1 MKKTFLFPQLILIL
15 FFCASAYAQDRIPM
29 PEPYWVI
36 ESNVKT
42 PKHSVVFFYSTNH
55 DVMYKETIDGKKLN
69 INRPRIRR
77 LLNRSLKEVTLAWK
91 TDKQMKADGLLLAKR
106 FF

>member
-1 MKKTFLFPQLILIL
+1 MKKTFLFLQLIIIL
-15 FFCASAYAQDRIPM
+15 FFCSSASAQIRTPM
-29 PEPYWVI
+29 PAPYWVI

-42 PKHSVVFFYSTNH
+42 PRHAVVYFYSTSH
-55 DVMYKETIDGKKLN
+55 QVMYKETIDGKKLN

>member
-1 MKKTFLFPQLILIL
+1 MKKTFLFLHLTIIL
-15 FFCASAYAQDRIPM
+15 FFCASAYAQERTTT

-42 PKHSVVFFYSTNH
+42 PKHSVVYFYSTDH
-55 DVMYKETIDGKKLN
+55 KVMYKETIDGKKLN
-69 INRPRIRR
+69 IDRPRIRR
-77 LLNRSLKEVTLAWK
+77 LLNRSLKVVTLAWQA
-91 TDKQMKADGLLLAKR
+91 DKQMKADGLLLAKR